1 MTHMTIAKVCRW
13 TARVLAVTSA
23 LFVLAFAWG
32 EPSSARALTVTE
44 IILMALL
51 VLALVGNLAAWRW
64 ELTGAGIALL
74 STLAFTGIELAQ
86 HGPLPGPWLL
96 GVMAVP
102 AVLYA
107 VSGLL
112 RQRTA
117 T

>member
-1 MTHMTIAKVCRW
+1 MTANLCRW
-13 TARVLAVTSA
+13 TARVLAVASA

-32 EPSSARALTVTE
+32 EPSSARAMTTQE
-44 IILMALL
+44 IILLGLMI
-51 VLALVGNLAAWRW
+51 LALMGNLAAWRW

-107 VSGLL
+107 ASGLL